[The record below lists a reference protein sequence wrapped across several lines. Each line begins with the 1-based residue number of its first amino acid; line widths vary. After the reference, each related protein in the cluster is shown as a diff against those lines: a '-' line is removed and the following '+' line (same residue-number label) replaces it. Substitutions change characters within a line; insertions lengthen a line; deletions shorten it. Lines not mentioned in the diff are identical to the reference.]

1 MIGFNNPDFI
11 TTDVQNFQAV
21 DTSGVDLSGLA
32 TEYFPTEAPA
42 WSSGGMVSNFQAVDS
57 TPQVP
62 SAGTFTSDSKNAFS
76 SITGMAKDFL
86 GMKTQYDQLQLQNR
100 SLNLQADVLNKQYS
114 TQASIASSSLG
125 IANDKMQTAQIQANM
140 QLGIA
145 QAQSEATLAAVRS
158 NPLASQF
165 ATGSGV
171 LGNLSADGKISLF
184 IGLATIWLMVRHKH
198 G

>member
-11 TTDVQNFQAV
+11 TTDIQNYEPV
-21 DTSGVDLSGLA
+21 NTTGIDLSGLA
-32 TEYFPTEAPA
+32 TEYFPTEEPT
-42 WSSGGMVSNFQAVDS
+42 WNSGGLVSNFQAVDS

-100 SLNLQADVLNKQYS
+100 SLNLQADLMNKQYS
-114 TQASIASSSLG
+114 TQASIASSNLA
-125 IANDKMQTAQIQANM
+125 IADDKMKTAALQSETS
-140 QLGIA
+140 LGIA
-145 QAQSEATLAAVRS
+145 QAQSAATLAAVRT

-165 ATGSGV
+165 ATGSGI
-171 LGNLSADGKISLF
+171 LGNLSADGKISLL